1 MNGLMTEREWRR
13 QAARAKPSR
22 PVCWGA
28 QCVLPAQKRKKLRED
43 RSFSVFLVLLSLSAA
58 LAMPVLY
65 VTGQTPAPVAVLYRT
80 PATLGPDRLAAV
92 VGAVTL
98 QPGRPLLVVDAGT
111 CVTYELVDAA
121 GRYVGG
127 NISPGLDMRLSAL
140 REHTARLPLVAP
152 MGDIPAMG
160 YDTETAIRAGVVRG
174 IQFEIEGYIRH
185 YREKYPDLFVFL
197 TGGNRLNFDT
207 RLKNCIFADKYLVP
221 RGLDRILEYNDH
233 S

>member
-1 MNGLMTEREWRR
+1 MRNLIVDIGNTVAKLVVFENSEPISEELTSNTALEALPDVVRTFGP
-13 QAARAKPSR
+13 ARAVVSA
-22 PVCWGA
+22 VVELTA
-28 QCVLPAQKRKKLRED
+28 EAREALD
-43 RSFSVFLVLLSLSAA
+43 A

-65 VTGQTPAPVAVLYRT
+65 VTGQTPTPVPVLYRS
-80 PATLGPDRLAAV
+80 PATLGPRPPGSRGRRRHVAA
-92 VGAVTL
+92 
-98 QPGRPLLVVDAGT
+98 RSPLLVVDAGT

-152 MGDIPAMG
+152 MGDLPAMG

-185 YREKYPDLFVFL
+185 YRRNTPTFSF
-197 TGGNRLNFDT
+197 F
-207 RLKNCIFADKYLVP
+207 
-221 RGLDRILEYNDH
+221 
-233 S
+233 